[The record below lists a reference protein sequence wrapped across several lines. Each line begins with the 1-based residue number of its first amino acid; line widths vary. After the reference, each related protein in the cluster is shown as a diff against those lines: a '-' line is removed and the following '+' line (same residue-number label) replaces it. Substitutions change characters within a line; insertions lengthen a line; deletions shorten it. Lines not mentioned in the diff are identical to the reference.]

1 MGASVTELDVI
12 VTLDY
17 YTNPPHLSIVQR
29 DLKLKNEP
37 TGMVEVSGGGC
48 VCFCDRCKS
57 VKVCL
62 ERWGGVVCM
71 AVT

>member
-17 YTNPPHLSIVQR
+17 YTNPPHLSNQR

-37 TGMVEVSGGGC
+37 TGMVEVSGGAVC
-48 VCFCDRCKS
+48 VAVIDVNLLKCVWR
-57 VKVCL
+57 
-62 ERWGGVVCM
+62 GGVV
-71 AVT
+71 